1 MLCTAVPTSKV
12 FLRPAYPG
20 PHRRWASVTGSRKD
34 PLSRRV
40 GTPSHFV
47 SQQSHRSQG
56 QSNSISL
63 RAAAM
68 AIAVESNPLLTDS
81 PLPAFDAVRPEDVVP
96 GIREVLARQHAALD
110 ELEKGLQPTWSGI
123 VDPLERIADRMARA
137 WGTVSHLKAV
147 KDNPALRE
155 AVEEVQPE
163 KVKLSLRLS
172 QSQPLYAA
180 FRALKDGPEWASLS
194 EAQRRAVDL
203 ELRDFVL
210 GGVALEGEARDRFN
224 AIQQELSA
232 LSTKFSNNV
241 LDATKAFKRL
251 VTDRAEVAG
260 LPPSALAG
268 AAQAAAGE
276 PGSEAATPEE
286 GPWLFTLDFPS
297 YFPVMTHAE
306 NRALREELYRAN
318 ITRASAGA
326 LDNTPVIERT
336 LELRR
341 EKAALLGY
349 ASYAELSMASKMA
362 TLGEAQALLEQ
373 LRAAARP
380 AAEAD
385 LRDVQAFAAGRGFQG
400 DLAHWDVTFWAE
412 RLKEDKYSISDEE
425 LRPFFALPNV
435 LEGLFKLANRLFGV
449 TIEAA
454 DGQAP
459 IWHPDVRFF
468 AVKKDGQPKAYF
480 YLDPYSRPSEKRG
493 GAWMDEVCGQS
504 RLFAQDGQSVRL
516 PVAHMVCNQTPPVGD
531 KPSLMTF
538 REVETLF
545 HEFGH
550 ASQHMLTQQEE
561 GLIAGIRGVEWD
573 AVELPSQFMENW
585 CYDRQT
591 LDGFARHYETG
602 EKLPED
608 LYQRLL
614 AARTYRSGSMTLRQ
628 VHFALLDLDL
638 HTNFV
643 PGQGESIF
651 DRDRKIAEKATVL
664 PPLPEDRF
672 LCGFS
677 HIFAGGYSAGYFSYK
692 WAEVL
697 SADAFAAFED
707 AGLDNEAAV
716 KETGRRFANTVLALG
731 GGRAPHLVFE
741 DFRGRQP
748 TVDALLRHNNLVTAA

>member
-40 GTPSHFV
+40 GRPSHFI

-251 VTDRAEVAG
+251 VTDR
-260 LPPSALAG
+260 
-268 AAQAAAGE
+268 
-276 PGSEAATPEE
+276 
-286 GPWLFTLDFPS
+286 
-297 YFPVMTHAE
+297 
-306 NRALREELYRAN
+306 
-318 ITRASAGA
+318 
-326 LDNTPVIERT
+326 
-336 LELRR
+336 
-341 EKAALLGY
+341 
-349 ASYAELSMASKMA
+349 
-362 TLGEAQALLEQ
+362 
-373 LRAAARP
+373 
-380 AAEAD
+380 AEAD

-638 HTNFV
+638 HTDFV

-651 DRDRKIAEKATVL
+651 ERDRKIAEKATVL

-707 AGLDNEAAV
+707 AGLDDEAAV

>member
-1 MLCTAVPTSKV
+1 MPGLVIKAMQRVLNRALSKI
-12 FLRPAYPG
+12 LPAALMVRLVQKSVIG
-20 PHRRWASVTGSRKD
+20 LAS
-34 PLSRRV
+34 
-40 GTPSHFV
+40 
-47 SQQSHRSQG
+47 
-56 QSNSISL
+56 
-63 RAAAM
+63 RAALGF
-68 AIAVESNPLLTDS
+68 LLVYSLALTSPCPICKGAGQVRWEAKWAHDIPCPKCLDS

-137 WGTVSHLKAV
+137 WGTVSHLKARWLFAAV

-251 VTDRAEVAG
+251 
-260 LPPSALAG
+260 
-268 AAQAAAGE
+268 
-276 PGSEAATPEE
+276 
-286 GPWLFTLDFPS
+286 
-297 YFPVMTHAE
+297 

-651 DRDRKIAEKATVL
+651 DRDRKAQ
-664 PPLPEDRF
+664 DRF

-707 AGLDNEAAV
+707 AGLDDEAAV